1 MGLPSWTSPV
11 YTLYFIQGIAEMT
24 GDGAGTRYEF
34 LEVSNPVDLLVRGE
48 KEDVN
53 FDDCKGLARLQAV

>member
-1 MGLPSWTSPV
+1 
-11 YTLYFIQGIAEMT
+11 MT

-53 FDDCKGLARLQAV
+53 LDDCKGLARLQAMQVHC